1 MCLGRRKSPSEEK
14 QESQGGGNLTM
25 TRRRRRRGNGT
36 SEEDVVSTEMRRFH
50 DWAIDLMQLNDFTV
64 QLYFPFMFNVQ
75 TFLGSDG
82 TCGKGIACDRI
93 CAYETALETAAVG
106 KGGRPAAH
114 IRAPDTE

>member
-1 MCLGRRKSPSEEK
+1 MCLGRRESPSEEK

-25 TRRRRRRGNGT
+25 TRRRRRRGTGT
-36 SEEDVVSTEMRRFH
+36 SEEVVVTEMRRFH
-50 DWAIDLMQLNDFTV
+50 DWAIDLMQLNDFTM
-64 QLYFPFMFNVQ
+64 QLYFPFMFNEQ

-82 TCGKGIACDRI
+82 ICGKGIGNRI

-114 IRAPDTE
+114 IRASDTE

>member
-1 MCLGRRKSPSEEK
+1 MCLGRRESPSEEK

-50 DWAIDLMQLNDFTV
+50 DWAIDLMQLNDF
-64 QLYFPFMFNVQ
+64 PFMFNEQ

-82 TCGKGIACDRI
+82 TCGKGICR
-93 CAYETALETAAVG
+93 
-106 KGGRPAAH
+106 
-114 IRAPDTE
+114 